1 MPTPPRRPCLLRNK
15 RLAPGAYGV
24 LGIVIFLLLAIVF
37 SRYGNAAFA
46 KSAISSAG
54 SNSAVHFTTQ
64 ERIGFQSGDDWEP
77 SITADRYGHVYTLY
91 KHYDVTGG
99 QTCQGCNK
107 HLLFQRSDDGGKTW
121 SAPRALTPTSLN
133 NVGPQ
138 FDPQIMVD
146 PLDGHTIWV
155 SYLQNNTS
163 LIAVQKS
170 TDFGQT
176 WSTQVIVSNPLPA
189 GLDKDELAVRG
200 KEIVVAYDDN
210 RNTWSSVSLDGGK
223 TWKVHEVFPTSDR
236 FSISLSAGAAI
247 DSHGNIFVSWDSFD
261 KAHRKNGNGPATVW
275 VSKSTDFGQIW
286 TRTIIDVSGAGF
298 PCNNC
303 GYSYL
308 SAQMA
313 LRIGSDDTIYLLWNG
328 TVTLTNFAPERIFF
342 SRSTD
347 DGRTYSP
354 RDGVSDAPAG
364 VEHCFPAIAAGSA
377 AGDVR
382 IAWMD
387 KRAGRWNVFFRRST
401 DGGLDFSSTVQVSS
415 YVPGFPYLHP
425 NGFDLPYG
433 DYQSMVVDDQ
443 NHTQMVF
450 GEGPSYAGP
459 GNQWVSH
466 STD

>member
-1 MPTPPRRPCLLRNK
+1 MSTLPQWPRLQRNK
-15 RLAPGAYGV
+15 RSAPGAYGV

-37 SRYGNAAFA
+37 SRYGSPAYA
-46 KSAISSAG
+46 KSAISSAN
-54 SNSAVHFTTQ
+54 SSSAVHFTTQ

-99 QTCQGCNK
+99 QTCQGCDR

-121 SAPRALTPTSLN
+121 SAPRALTPTGLKK
-133 NVGPQ
+133 VGPQ

-146 PLDGHTIWV
+146 PLDGRTVWV

-176 WSTQVIVSNPLPA
+176 WSPQVIVSNPLPA

-200 KEIVVAYDDN
+200 NEIIVAYDDN
-210 RNTWSSVSLDGGK
+210 FNTWSSVSLDGGK
-223 TWKVHEVFPTSDR
+223 TWKVHEVFPTSNR
-236 FSISLSAGAAI
+236 FSISLSADAAI
-247 DSHGNIFVSWDSFD
+247 DSHGNFFVSWDSFD
-261 KAHRKNGNGPATVW
+261 KANRNSGNGPATVW
-275 VSKSTDFGQIW
+275 VSKSSDFGQTW
-286 TRTIIDVSGAGF
+286 SRTVIDVSGAGF

-328 TVTLTNFAPERIFF
+328 TVAVTNYAPERVFF

-354 RDGVSDAPAG
+354 RVDISNAPRG
-364 VEHCFPAIAAGSA
+364 VEHCFPAIAAGST

-387 KRAGRWNVFFRRST
+387 KRTGRWNVFFRSST
-401 DGGLDFSSTVQVSS
+401 DGGLDFGSTVQVSG
-415 YVPGFPYLHP
+415 YVPGYPYLHP

-433 DYQSMVVDDQ
+433 DYQSMVVDNQ
-443 NHTQMVF
+443 NNTQMAF

-466 STD
+466 SL